1 MNTENEKIRSLN
13 AVLNGL
19 YKNGFHVNWGGTD
32 SYPYLRVDLGNNL
45 ELIVGSLGDYDVG
58 LYGYGEFDAG
68 SAPLSGFQMEQSD
81 ELVAVVYTLRATGNN
96 CRKSHHFQG
105 DA

>member
-32 SYPYLRVDLGNNL
+32 ASPYLRVDLGNNL
-45 ELIVGSLGDYDVG
+45 ELIVHHLGDYDVG
-58 LYGYGEFDAG
+58 LYGHGEFEYN
-68 SAPLSGFQMEQSD
+68 APLSGFQMKQAD
-81 ELVAVVYTLRATGNN
+81 ELVAVAHTLRATGNY
-96 CRKSHHFQG
+96 CSTSHHPQG